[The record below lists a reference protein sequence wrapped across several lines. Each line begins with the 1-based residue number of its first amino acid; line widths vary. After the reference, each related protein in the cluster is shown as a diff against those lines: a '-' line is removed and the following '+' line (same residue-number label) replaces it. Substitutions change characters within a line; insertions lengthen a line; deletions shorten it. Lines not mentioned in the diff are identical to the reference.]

1 MLEDFAPEIPGYA
14 LDMHTM
20 KGKAMGRD
28 LKHFRSESAS
38 WYRRRPPMTPMRTK
52 PSGCGI
58 KQRREI
64 TH

>member
-1 MLEDFAPEIPGYA
+1 MLEDFAPEIPGYE
-14 LDMHTM
+14 LDMSTM

-28 LKHFRSESAS
+28 LKHFGSESAS
-38 WYRRRPPMTPMRTK
+38 WYRRRPPMRTK
-52 PSGCGI
+52 PIGCGI